1 MAGREYS
8 NSDWGPLIP
17 YHALF
22 VCSIV
27 QLFSSGQ
34 TLVKLGG
41 VGGQM
46 SRGLPLEGDV
56 EVLGKCQY
64 LL

>member
-22 VCSIV
+22 VCSIG

-41 VGGQM
+41 GWGADVQGPSSGG
-46 SRGLPLEGDV
+46 
-56 EVLGKCQY
+56 
-64 LL
+64 